1 MWWTPSYGKITIWDG
16 YRVSVVLALW
26 SEVNDHNHLA
36 THDPHHTL
44 PTFKKK
50 KKKILTVRL
59 FDKKQKFIH
68 GYFHI
73 SNGIL
78 LQTFFLQLDKDFL
91 FLYCIMY
98 VFKNVHVSALRSS
111 NFSVGVL
118 YLYSKYHHPIRTLYL
133 LDTVCW
139 LAVIWTTVQK
149 PNSKV
154 LWQ

>member
-1 MWWTPSYGKITIWDG
+1 MDKKIWWTPSYGKITIWDG

-36 THDPHHTL
+36 THDLHHTL

-98 VFKNVHVSALRSS
+98 VFKNVHVHKTFQWVFCTCTPKIIIQSEHLIYWIQCA
-111 NFSVGVL
+111 
-118 YLYSKYHHPIRTLYL
+118 
-133 LDTVCW
+133 DW
-139 LAVIWTTVQK
+139 L
-149 PNSKV
+149 
-154 LWQ
+154 